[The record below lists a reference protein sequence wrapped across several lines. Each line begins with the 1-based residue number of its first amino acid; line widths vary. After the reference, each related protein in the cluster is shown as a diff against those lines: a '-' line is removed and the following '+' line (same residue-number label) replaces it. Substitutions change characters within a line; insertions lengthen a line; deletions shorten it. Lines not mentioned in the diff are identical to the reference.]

1 MNQGHMKSEINKFVK
16 IWITAIL
23 CICYCHYI
31 SARFPKGILRL
42 LTVLPIIY
50 LFTILPFSLSSVHLG
65 GPTIFYLVWLSS
77 FKLLLFSFDNGP
89 LSTTPPLSLLHFTCV
104 ALLPIKSKHPLNK
117 TATTSFGSTL
127 QLKKSTL
134 VAAKVILLVIIIYAY
149 KLDLHPYVILCLYC
163 CHVYLATELVLA
175 ITGFPVGAILG
186 LEIEPQFNEPY
197 LATSLQ
203 DFWGRRWNL
212 MVTSILRPT
221 IYNPVL
227 TFSTRCGL
235 VPLWVRV
242 PPTFATF
249 LVSGLMHEW
258 IFYYLTRV
266 GPTWEV
272 TWFFVVHGVCT
283 AVEVAVKKAAGGKY
297 RLHRAVS
304 GIMTAGFVAVTG
316 VWWFFPQILRNG
328 VEQRA
333 IEEYAILANF
343 VRNKFMSFTT

>member
-1 MNQGHMKSEINKFVK
+1 MNSEINKFVK
-16 IWITAIL
+16 IWMTAIS
-23 CICYCHYI
+23 CICYCYYI

-42 LTVLPIIY
+42 LTIFPIIY
-50 LFTILPFSLSSVHLG
+50 LFIILPFSLSSVHLG
-65 GPTIFYLVWLSS
+65 GPTVFYLVWLSS
-77 FKLLLFSFDNGP
+77 FKLILFSFDNGP

-117 TATTSFGSTL
+117 TTTSFSSTS

-134 VAAKVILLVIIIYAY
+134 VAVKVLLLVMIIYAY
-149 KLDLHPYVILCLYC
+149 KQDLHPHVILCLYC
-163 CHVYLATELVLA
+163 CHVYLGTELVLA

-227 TFSTRCGL
+227 NLSTRCGL
-235 VPLWVRV
+235 GPLWIRA

-249 LVSGLMHEW
+249 LVSGLMHEL

-272 TWFFVVHGVCT
+272 TWFFVLHGVST
-283 AVEVAVKKAAGGKY
+283 AAEVVVKKAADGKY
-297 RLHRAVS
+297 RLHRAAS
-304 GIMTAGFVAVTG
+304 GIMTVGFVAVTG
-316 VWWFFPQILRNG
+316 VWLFFPQLIRNG
-328 VEQRA
+328 VDQRA
-333 IEEYAILANF
+333 IEEYAILADF
-343 VRNKFMSFTT
+343 ARDKFMFFTT

>member
-1 MNQGHMKSEINKFVK
+1 MNSDINNFVK
-16 IWITAIL
+16 IWMTAIS
-23 CICYCHYI
+23 CICYCYYI
-31 SARFPKGILRL
+31 SARFPKGFLRL
-42 LTVLPIIY
+42 LTILPIIY
-50 LFTILPFSLSSVHLG
+50 LFNILPFGLSSFHLG
-65 GPTIFYLVWLSS
+65 GPTVFYLVWLSS
-77 FKLLLFSFDNGP
+77 FKLILFSFDNGP

-104 ALLPIKSKHPLNK
+104 ALLPIKSKHPLSR
-117 TATTSFGSTL
+117 TTSTSFSSTS
-127 QLKKSTL
+127 QLRKSAL
-134 VAAKVILLVIIIYAY
+134 VGTKVALLVMIIYAY
-149 KLDLHPYVILCLYC
+149 KLDLHQYVYC
-163 CHVYLATELVLA
+163 CHVYLGTELILA
-175 ITGFPVGAILG
+175 ITGFPVRAILG

-212 MVTSILRPT
+212 MVTSIMRPT

-235 VPLWVRV
+235 GPMLVRA

-266 GPTWEV
+266 SPTWEV
-272 TWFFVVHGVCT
+272 TWFFVVHGICT
-283 AVEVAVKKAAGGKY
+283 AAEVAVKKAAGGRY

-304 GIMTAGFVAVTG
+304 GIMTVGFVAVTG
-316 VWWFFPQILRNG
+316 VWFFFPQILRNG

-333 IEEYAILANF
+333 IEEYAILADF
-343 VRNKFMSFTT
+343 VRDMFMLFST